1 MLRECLHGLA
11 KLQQKPSIS
20 QLLTI
25 FLENLPRI
33 FAARRGQIP
42 CVAITRG
49 FQYCRVA
56 GCTAANGIE
65 MGIELT
71 STVALAA
78 GAAWASGINLY
89 AALLMMGILGST
101 GSLVLPSDLEI
112 LTHPLVMTAAGFMY
126 CVEFFAD
133 KTPGIDTGWDV
144 LHTFIRIP
152 AGATLAAAA
161 VGDLDPALQLAAFII
176 GGGLAAG
183 THTAKAGSRAMINT
197 SPEPVTNWSAS
208 VTEDIVVIGGLWTAL
223 HYPVVFLV
231 FLVVFM
237 LLLVWLLPKLFR
249 ALRSV
254 FLKVR
259 SFIRGDEIDAES
271 RAKVPATDSPE
282 S

>member
-1 MLRECLHGLA
+1 
-11 KLQQKPSIS
+11 
-20 QLLTI
+20 
-25 FLENLPRI
+25 
-33 FAARRGQIP
+33 
-42 CVAITRG
+42 
-49 FQYCRVA
+49 
-56 GCTAANGIE
+56 

-101 GSLVLPSDLEI
+101 GSLALPSDLEI

-133 KTPGIDTGWDV
+133 KTPGVDTGWDV

-161 VGDLDPALQLAAFII
+161 VGELDPALQLAAFII
-176 GGGLAAG
+176 GGGLAASS
-183 THTAKAGSRAMINT
+183 HTAKAGSRVMINT
-197 SPEPVTNWSAS
+197 SPEPVSNWGAS
-208 VTEDIVVIGGLWTAL
+208 VTEDVVVIGGLWTAL
-223 HYPVVFLV
+223 HYPVVFLI
-231 FLVVFM
+231 LLLIFM

-254 FLKVR
+254 FLKIKT
-259 SFIRGDEIDAES
+259 FIKGDEMQSESTID
-271 RAKVPATDSPE
+271 VPAADS
-282 S
+282 SDS